1 MVVMFTVSPLP
12 CTVRFRRSPSSVSSP
27 RRWNLFGPR
36 SKLGHGFDPSFEAAA
51 VERAS
56 LRFQETHKPD
66 PLFVDQY
73 AGCLVSSGKIQLDTK
88 PEVPSY
94 CVATKFID
102 DKLLSSLKHDEEL
115 RQVVFLTDGMDTRPY
130 RLNWPRSTLIFDISP
145 EKVFTAASL
154 KLKEVGA
161 KTGRSCLFIH
171 IPSESS
177 DIEVIMRKKGF
188 KGTRPSFWVL
198 QGLPLLNLVSFKEIL
213 NVVSNLAIKGCL
225 LLGELPSWLSET
237 EVSSKSTQN
246 QWIDNLFMSHGFQV
260 NMIQYDQVARDFR
273 KELKEDGNRNILF
286 VAEQLRYSDDQMET
300 WRREFQRIEEEADE
314 EGFEEL

>member
-1 MVVMFTVSPLP
+1 
-12 CTVRFRRSPSSVSSP
+12 
-27 RRWNLFGPR
+27 
-36 SKLGHGFDPSFEAAA
+36 
-51 VERAS
+51 
-56 LRFQETHKPD
+56 
-66 PLFVDQY
+66 
-73 AGCLVSSGKIQLDTK
+73 
-88 PEVPSY
+88 
-94 CVATKFID
+94 
-102 DKLLSSLKHDEEL
+102 
-115 RQVVFLTDGMDTRPY
+115 MDTRPY

-286 VAEQLRYSDDQMET
+286 VAEQLRYSDDQVKHPTSSIMILYCQNT
-300 WRREFQRIEEEADE
+300 VVLFSFFLASFFMIMNFLPISRYHYAYVEFLIKEDKIYACFSTKHD
-314 EGFEEL
+314 GNCVELHDC